1 MKTGFQSSPKIF
13 TFQKKFQKAAK
24 SAKITM
30 NLTYLSVLG
39 RFSQV
44 YGIKRSLVGLGG
56 TVNHSIR
63 VSQSLKADVN
73 FGTLDVTTQMI
84 YDVVGKIL

>member
-1 MKTGFQSSPKIF
+1 
-13 TFQKKFQKAAK
+13 
-24 SAKITM
+24 M
-30 NLTYLSVLG
+30 NLTYLSVLD